1 MTNDH
6 GDWDDYGDYDDH
18 GDYVDYFH
26 RYQMIWQQ
34 PLIFNWTDSNLFR
47 AQCKPVKTFVK
58 LTA

>member
-6 GDWDDYGDYDDH
+6 GDWDDYGDYDGH

-34 PLIFNWTDSNLFR
+34 PLIFN
-47 AQCKPVKTFVK
+47 
-58 LTA
+58 